1 MIKIID
7 YGMGNLKSVDK
18 AFKKLGYQV
27 EVVTDSRNLEDATGV
42 VLPGVGAFKDAM
54 NNLKEAGFINP
65 LTKLIKEGRP
75 FLGICL
81 GLQLLFSSSQEFGT
95 TEGLDIIS
103 GQVKKFPA
111 DLGYKIPHIGWNNIK
126 QKKDIELYT
135 NIEDESYQY
144 FVHSYYVVPDDKE
157 VIATTTDYGI
167 EFVSSIAK
175 DNIYAVQFH
184 PEKSSEVGLQILDNF
199 AKSAEKNR

>member
-54 NNLKEAGFINP
+54 NNLKEAGFIKP